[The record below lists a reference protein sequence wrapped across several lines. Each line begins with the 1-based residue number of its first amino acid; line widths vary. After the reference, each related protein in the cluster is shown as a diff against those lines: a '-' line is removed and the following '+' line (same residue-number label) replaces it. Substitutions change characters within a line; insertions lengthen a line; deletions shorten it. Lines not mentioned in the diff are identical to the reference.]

1 MRRSIP
7 TACLAVW
14 SSGPAPSFARRLR
27 KAGFLVDE
35 VTVRANAKRGSA
47 RHVIWIAT
55 RAKPEQRKT
64 TG

>member
-1 MRRSIP
+1 MG
-7 TACLAVW
+7 T
-14 SSGPAPSFARRLR
+14 SFARRLR

-35 VTVRANAKRGSA
+35 VMVRADAARGA

-55 RAKPEQRKT
+55 RAKPEQRKR